1 MFFEKD
7 EYEIFQEKLQKELNE
22 KIQESKNYE
31 ISVLKI
37 INEAVIFNKIK
48 NGEHV
53 FFFFSDNADKIKNL
67 LSLKRNLS
75 LIFKNAP
82 RYEDVLMFSKPL
94 KIIKSTDKKIEKINK
109 KEEWNFVQ
117 MYATY
122 LSFAQKNKDVI

>member
-37 INEAVIFNKIK
+37 INEDVIFNKIK

-53 FFFFSDNADKIKNL
+53 FISSADNAAKIKNL

-109 KEEWNFVQ
+109 KIKNFIVE
-117 MYATY
+117 
-122 LSFAQKNKDVI
+122 LNREKDLKK